1 MSYTTIMNTS
11 TNASSSASPN
21 TLFNII
27 SEYIELR
34 SKIKNNH
41 NGYSKLGCVAFS
53 PKLKHQRVLRV
64 WI

>member
-1 MSYTTIMNTS
+1 MSCTTIMNTS
-11 TNASSSASPN
+11 SNAYTN

-53 PKLKHQRVLRV
+53 PKLNHQRVLRV
-64 WI
+64 WV

>member
-1 MSYTTIMNTS
+1 MNTS
-11 TNASSSASPN
+11 SNAYTN

-53 PKLKHQRVLRV
+53 PKLNHQRVLRV
-64 WI
+64 WV